1 MRVDGNVLGS
11 SLLVRELYFL
21 VFYSLGIGPL
31 LMSILSI
38 LLGFSEFADKRWYSV
53 L

>member
-31 LMSILSI
+31 LVYFKHLAW
-38 LLGFSEFADKRWYSV
+38 LF
-53 L
+53 